1 MHDFLTLAKERF
13 SVRKFAKQSVSQDVI
28 ERILLA
34 GQAAPTACN
43 FQPQHV
49 FVLQSEEA
57 LAKLRQCTR
66 CHFDAPL
73 AMLVCYDRLQSW
85 KRKFDGQDSGWVDAS
100 IVTTHLMMEAWDQGV
115 GSTWVMYFD
124 PEAIKMEFA
133 LAENLIPAALLVMG
147 YPAEDAQ
154 INPLHN
160 QKKPLSETVTY
171 L

>member
-13 SVRKFAKQSVSQDVI
+13 SVRKFAKQSVSQNVI

-43 FQPQHV
+43 FQPQHI

-66 CHFDAPL
+66 CHFDASL
-73 AMLVCYDRLQSW
+73 AMLVCYDSLQSW

-124 PEAIKMEFA
+124 PEAIKTEFA
-133 LAENLIPAALLVMG
+133 LPENLIPAALLVMG

-154 INPLHN
+154 INPLHT
-160 QKKPLSETVTY
+160 QKKPLNETVTY

>member
-28 ERILLA
+28 ERVLLA

>member
-1 MHDFLTLAKERF
+1 MNDFLTLAKERF

-66 CHFDAPL
+66 CHFDASL
-73 AMLVCYDRLQSW
+73 AMLVCYDSLQSW

-124 PEAIKMEFA
+124 PEAIKTEFA
-133 LAENLIPAALLVMG
+133 LPENLIPAALLVMG
-147 YPAEDAQ
+147 YPAGDAE

-160 QKKPLSETVTY
+160 QKKPLNETVTY

>member
-13 SVRKFAKQSVSQDVI
+13 SVRKFAKQSVSKTVI

-43 FQPQHV
+43 FQPQHI

-66 CHFDAPL
+66 CHFEAPL
-73 AMLVCYDRLQSW
+73 AMLVCYDNLQSW

-124 PEAIKMEFA
+124 PEAIKAEFA
-133 LAENLIPAALLVMG
+133 LPENLIPAALLVMG

-154 INPLHN
+154 INPLHT

>member
-34 GQAAPTACN
+34 SQAAPTACN

-73 AMLVCYDRLQSW
+73 AMLVCYDSLQSW

-124 PEAIKMEFA
+124 PEAIKTEFA
-133 LAENLIPAALLVMG
+133 LPENLIPAALLVMG

-154 INPLHN
+154 INPLHT

>member
-13 SVRKFAKQSVSQDVI
+13 SVRKFSKQSVSQDVI
-28 ERILLA
+28 DRILLA

-124 PEAIKMEFA
+124 PEAIKTEFA
-133 LAENLIPAALLVMG
+133 LPENLIPAALLVMG

-154 INPLHN
+154 INPLHT